1 MIFVL
6 STPLN
11 KNVYVIDCD
20 GKSWLYSSHEL
31 DAQFAFIALIK
42 HDPL

>member
-1 MIFVL
+1 MKMFMLLIA
-6 STPLN
+6 
-11 KNVYVIDCD
+11 IE
-20 GKSWLYSSHEL
+20 KSWLYSSHEL